1 MRATPPLHHTLHR
14 NISQS
19 LATPVRH
26 LATQPARQPL
36 RARFRM
42 LELQIHPTPHGWQLA
57 PRAMWIHASDACPKK
72 TRVHSF
78 ARRANRTG
86 HRRTRPQAA
95 FTMLTHQHS
104 KPQSKVHTCRA
115 HKSNQAK
122 STKCVAHNHCAL
134 RPRPTIY
141 TADNQIE
148 STTSRAPGPPREQA
162 HMLER
167 SRRAKTHSLFA
178 GTHHLP

>member
-1 MRATPPLHHTLHR
+1 MAIGASRDVDTCERRVSKKNKRVYH
-14 NISQS
+14 S
-19 LATPVRH
+19 L
-26 LATQPARQPL
+26 
-36 RARFRM
+36 
-42 LELQIHPTPHGWQLA
+42 
-57 PRAMWIHASDACPKK
+57 
-72 TRVHSF
+72 
-78 ARRANRTG
+78 RRANRTG

-95 FTMLTHQHS
+95 FTMLTHQHTR
-104 KPQSKVHTCRA
+104 KAQSKVHTCRA

-148 STTSRAPGPPREQA
+148 STTSRAPREQA

-167 SRRAKTHSLFA
+167 TRRAKTRSLFRWH
-178 GTHHLP
+178 TPPTVTSCVPQSITRPSDRLF